1 MTDAAVR
8 FLALLAA
15 ALFTGGAL
23 YISIVEHPARMRAG
37 IPIAVAEFREMYRR
51 AAPWQAGSAAVA
63 LLAGVVAAWLGA
75 ERAWALGGI
84 AVGVVIP
91 YTLFVMMPVN
101 KRLLDPAPLAE
112 REARVLLTQWGR
124 LHWIRSGLGAVG
136 LALLLW
142 TAAR

>member
-1 MTDAAVR
+1 MTEVAVR

-15 ALFTGGAL
+15 ALFTGGSL

-37 IPIAVAEFREMYRR
+37 IPIAAAEFREMYRR
-51 AAPWQAGSAAVA
+51 AAPWQASSAALALVA
-63 LLAGVVAAWLGA
+63 GGLAAWNGA
-75 ERAWALGGI
+75 EHVWAWGGL

-91 YTLFVMMPVN
+91 FTLFVMMPVN
-101 KRLLDPAPLAE
+101 KRLLDPTPLPE

-124 LHWIRSGLGAVG
+124 LHWIRSGLGLIG
-136 LALLLW
+136 LVLLLW

>member
-1 MTDAAVR
+1 MTDALVR
-8 FLALLAA
+8 FCALLAA

-37 IPIAVAEFREMYRR
+37 IPIAAAEFREMYRL
-51 AAPWQAGSAAVA
+51 AAPWQAGSAALA
-63 LLAGVVAAWLGA
+63 LLAGVLAVWRGA
-75 ERAWALGGI
+75 DQAWAWGGLT
-84 AVGVVIP
+84 VGVVIP
-91 YTLFVMMPVN
+91 FTLFVMMPVN

-124 LHWIRSGLGAVG
+124 LHWIRSGLGALG
-136 LALLLW
+136 LGLLLW